1 MYSFALAY
9 PYSYSRCAALVK
21 RLARRKGP
29 EIPEEELQS
38 ELPSHPLRSREIIQ
52 AETLTKSVVKTSP
65 TTGFLPPKKTQGHRN
80 SRNRKLKEI
89 TQNSSKNLRFPAF
102 LDQNLKDTF

>member
-38 ELPSHPLRSREIIQ
+38 ESPSHHPRSREIIR
-52 AETLTKSVVKTSP
+52 AETLTKSVVKTRP
-65 TTGFLPPKKTQGHRN
+65 
-80 SRNRKLKEI
+80 I
-89 TQNSSKNLRFPAF
+89 TMFFHLVALLASTEATKYGNK
-102 LDQNLKDTF
+102 

>member
-38 ELPSHPLRSREIIQ
+38 ESPSHAPRSGEIIR

-65 TTGFLPPKKTQGHRN
+65 ITMFLACR
-80 SRNRKLKEI
+80 LKR
-89 TQNSSKNLRFPAF
+89 QAQDVLRQLFFDFFRVIFFFFEPNPYIF
-102 LDQNLKDTF
+102 

>member
-38 ELPSHPLRSREIIQ
+38 ESPSHHPRSREIIR
-52 AETLTKSVVKTSP
+52 AETLTKSVVKSSPITMFFHLVALLAGTSGMATSEFFGP
-65 TTGFLPPKKTQGHRN
+65 
-80 SRNRKLKEI
+80 
-89 TQNSSKNLRFPAF
+89 
-102 LDQNLKDTF
+102 D